1 MPKEQDSEETYLPDI
16 QRKLGERIRQL
27 RLDRGWSQDTFAHLV
42 GLNRAYPNKIE
53 KAKIDLR
60 FSTLARMAR
69 VFEISVAELVNV
81 ETEQVK

>member
-1 MPKEQDSEETYLPDI
+1 MSGTNRSDEAELLEM

-27 RLDRGWSQDTFAHLV
+27 RLARGWSQDTFAHLV

-60 FSTLARMAR
+60 FTTLARIAKAFDMH
-69 VFEISVAELVNV
+69 VQDLL
-81 ETEQVK
+81 KLD